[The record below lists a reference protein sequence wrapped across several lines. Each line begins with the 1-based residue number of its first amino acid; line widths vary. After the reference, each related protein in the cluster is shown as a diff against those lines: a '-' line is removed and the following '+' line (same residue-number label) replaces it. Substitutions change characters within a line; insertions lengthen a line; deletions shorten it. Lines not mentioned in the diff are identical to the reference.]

1 MKQHIVNLLIGLSLL
16 ITPVLHASEALN
28 KDAVENLVK
37 GRKIEGRNV
46 VWKKGMKWNFHPS
59 GELKKRDE
67 YGNKGKGTWYVND
80 EGKLCSEFKHVKE
93 RCLTVVPRDDGGYDL
108 FSDKDELEWTFDR
121 FLN

>member
-1 MKQHIVNLLIGLSLL
+1 MKQYIVNLLIVLSLL
-16 ITPVLHASEALN
+16 VTSVVHAAEALN
-28 KDAVENLVK
+28 KDSVESLVT
-37 GRKIEGRNV
+37 GQKIEGRNV
-46 VWKKGMKWNFHPS
+46 VWKKGMKWNFRPS

-108 FSDKDELEWTFDR
+108 FSDKKELEWTFDR